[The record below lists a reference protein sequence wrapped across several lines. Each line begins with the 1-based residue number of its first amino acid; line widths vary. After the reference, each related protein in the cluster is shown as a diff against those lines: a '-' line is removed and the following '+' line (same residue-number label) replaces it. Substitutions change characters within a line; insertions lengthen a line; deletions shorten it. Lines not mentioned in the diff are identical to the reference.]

1 MKHNLF
7 GDPELQ
13 GFREHLV
20 VQGKSQNTIT
30 SYITSVTQYIVWF
43 STRYGKAPS
52 QLFAENVGEYKEDL
66 NRQTVSAATFNVR
79 MAGLHTWNEYLVSE
93 GIQSTVVI
101 HKNDKKKIQKQYAS
115 PATHTEQEV
124 QRFIQSVLESQHKRD
139 YVLVNLLAYTGLRIS
154 EALNLNLDDLHLE
167 SRELVVRS
175 GKGNKTRTVFL
186 SDKVVRLIRAYV
198 RHERDRYGLAK
209 VSPYLFLSN
218 RNLQLSR
225 ITVFKFFSKYSAA
238 AGIHPPIS
246 PHDLRHF
253 FCSNALEKGFNV
265 HEVAAIA
272 GHSNIHTTLMYT
284 NPSRKKILEK
294 INIL

>member
-7 GDPELQ
+7 GDPVLQ

-30 SYITSVTQYIVWF
+30 SYITSVTKYMVWF

-52 QLFAENVGEYKEDL
+52 QLFAENVAEYKEDL

-93 GIQSTVVI
+93 GIQSTIVI
-101 HKNDKKKIQKQYAS
+101 HKNDKKKIQQQYAS
-115 PATHTEQEV
+115 PAIHTEQEV
-124 QRFIQSVLESQHKRD
+124 QRFIQSVLESQNKRD
-139 YVLVNLLAYTGLRIS
+139 YTLVNLLAYTGLRIS
-154 EALNLNLDDLHLE
+154 EALHLE
-167 SRELVVRS
+167 LPDVHLDSRELVVRS

-186 SDKVVRLIRAYV
+186 SDKLVRLIRDYMKQ
-198 RHERDRYGLAK
+198 ERGQYGLAH

-218 RNLQLSR
+218 RSQQLSR
-225 ITVFKFFSKYSAA
+225 ITAFKFFVKYSEGT
-238 AGIHPPIS
+238 GIHPPIS

-253 FCSNALEKGFNV
+253 FCSNALEKGLNV

-294 INIL
+294 INSL